1 MTMITVGIDPG
12 YHACKVVTE
21 GNRTWVFPSAI
32 AQLNVDNT
40 FDNGKSAMENDT
52 IRVEIDGHTWLV
64 GKEATENGLDPDVP
78 FSGERVNDDAFRV
91 IWKTGLA
98 LAAKAAAAPGEVIDM
113 RVTTGL
119 PLRYVARD
127 REALIKEMKKHH
139 VVRILEKGQAI
150 DVVFNVVKV
159 NVVSQPEGTYFGLYL
174 ARGGALPS
182 PTLVCDIGGK
192 TMDVALMRGLA
203 LDIGFSRGYEL
214 GMANVGESLRP
225 RFELLDWGFDP
236 ARAAIAIKEGKL
248 SNGDNIQTII
258 DPAKRKVAQDIARKL
273 ASLPKINEVL
283 MLVITG
289 GGAQGLSPYILPAI
303 KEKLPN
309 IKNIE
314 LLENGQLANAMGFFG
329 ITSLFPNSE
338 SEAAATRE

>member
-150 DVVFNVVKV
+150 DVVFNVVKM

-174 ARGGALPS
+174 ARGGALHLRHS
-182 PTLVCDIGGK
+182 YATLAARQWTWRLCA
-192 TMDVALMRGLA
+192 ALR
-203 LDIGFSRGYEL
+203 
-214 GMANVGESLRP
+214 
-225 RFELLDWGFDP
+225 
-236 ARAAIAIKEGKL
+236 
-248 SNGDNIQTII
+248 
-258 DPAKRKVAQDIARKL
+258 
-273 ASLPKINEVL
+273 
-283 MLVITG
+283 
-289 GGAQGLSPYILPAI
+289 
-303 KEKLPN
+303 
-309 IKNIE
+309 
-314 LLENGQLANAMGFFG
+314 
-329 ITSLFPNSE
+329 
-338 SEAAATRE
+338 